1 MGDPLTSGRTE
12 RRRHV
17 RRSGADLAWLR
28 TARLRPGFEAVLA
41 DVSQGGALVETPT
54 RLRPGLKTVLLL
66 TTTDGE
72 LRASGEVVRAWVSA
86 IPPDRGVLYRGAL
99 RFDRPMT
106 LPEGSTLDSEGKVQ
120 SR

>member
-1 MGDPLTSGRTE
+1 MTSSRTE

-17 RRSGADLAWLR
+17 RRPGTELGWLR
-28 TARLRPGFEAVLA
+28 GVRLRPGFEAVLT
-41 DVSQGGALVETPT
+41 DVSRGGALVETPT
-54 RLRPGLKTVLLL
+54 RLRPGLKAVLLL
-66 TTTDGE
+66 TTAGGE

-106 LPEGSTLDSEGKVQ
+106 LPEGSTLDDKGKCNHVDL
-120 SR
+120 SV

>member
-1 MGDPLTSGRTE
+1 
-12 RRRHV
+12 
-17 RRSGADLAWLR
+17 
-28 TARLRPGFEAVLA
+28 
-41 DVSQGGALVETPT
+41 
-54 RLRPGLKTVLLL
+54 LKAVLLL

-106 LPEGSTLDSEGKVQ
+106 LPGGTDARQQGQVQ

>member
-1 MGDPLTSGRTE
+1 METPTG
-12 RRRHV
+12 
-17 RRSGADLAWLR
+17 
-28 TARLRPGFEAVLA
+28 LRPGAKA
-41 DVSQGGALVETPT
+41 
-54 RLRPGLKTVLLL
+54 VLLL

-72 LRASGEVVRAWVSA
+72 LRVSGEVVRAWVSA

-106 LPEGSTLDSEGKVQ
+106 LPEGATLDSAGQVQ

>member
-1 MGDPLTSGRTE
+1 MGDPMTSGRTE

-17 RRSGADLAWLR
+17 RRPGADLEWLR
-28 TARLRPGFEAVLA
+28 AARLRPGFEAVLT
-41 DVSQGGALVETPT
+41 DVARGGALVETPT
-54 RLRPGLKTVLLL
+54 RLRPGLKAVLLL

-99 RFDRPMT
+99 RFDQPMS
-106 LPEGSTLDSEGKVQ
+106 LPGGIDARQRGQVQ